1 MGVTPRRHCYNG
13 PMNRRPHL
21 YLMLSLSVLFSLRVL
36 AQLVQ
41 AVYEIPFLPPFEA
54 WQGSGLPY
62 PVLLG
67 SQVVILALVV
77 LALRQVKRG
86 TVKPRPWQYRVCF
99 AFGGLYLAVMAFRLV
114 AGLTFLSE
122 SEWFSSGIPALFHII
137 LASLILTFG
146 HYLLTL
152 GHGKEH
158 KSG

>member
-1 MGVTPRRHCYNG
+1 
-13 PMNRRPHL
+13 MNRRPHL
-21 YLMLSLSVLFSLRVL
+21 YLMLSLSVLFALRVL
-36 AQLVQ
+36 AQPVQ
-41 AVYEIPFLPPFEA
+41 AVYEVPFLPPFEA

-67 SQVVILALVV
+67 SQVVILALIV
-77 LALRQVKRG
+77 LALWRVMRG
-86 TVKPRPWQYRVCF
+86 TITPRPWQYLGCF
-99 AFGGLYLAVMAFRLV
+99 AFGGVYLAVMAFRLV

-122 SEWFSSGIPALFHII
+122 NEWFSSGIPALFHVI

-152 GHGKEH
+152 GHGKGH